1 MSEIAERKLVHPYP
15 KLLMRFPMWTLLCPG
30 CQHGVA
36 VKLLGEAIEEL
47 GIQGRTIGVS
57 GIGCHAVATTAL
69 FGLEW
74 VSGAH
79 GRAGDMAT
87 AIKRVSRGK
96 LIVFTFQGDGD
107 ALSIGTEST
116 IQAAV
121 RGERITVIMLNNGN
135 FGTTGGQ
142 MAPTTLLGQKT
153 TTTPRGREAKTQGYP
168 FYAPEY
174 MAVMKGVAYTARGAL
189 NTPANC
195 LRAEEYMKRAL
206 QKQIDDVGFSYV
218 EILSACPPD
227 WHLSPLECQE
237 RIAKEVIPAFPLG
250 EFKNVDRLE

>member
-1 MSEIAERKLVHPYP
+1 MSEVAERKLVQGYP
-15 KLLMRFPMWTLLCPG
+15 KLLLRFPTGIILCPG

-36 VKLLGEAIEEL
+36 IRLLCEAIEEL
-47 GIQGRTIGVS
+47 GIQGRAVGVS
-57 GIGCHAVATTAL
+57 GIGCHAIATTLAQV
-69 FGLEW
+69 EW
-74 VSGAH
+74 VGGAH

-96 LIVFTFQGDGD
+96 LIVFTWQGDGD
-107 ALSIGTEST
+107 ALAIGTEST
-116 IQAAV
+116 IQAAA
-121 RGERITVIMLNNGN
+121 RGERITVIMINNGN

-153 TTTPRGREAKTQGYP
+153 TTTPRGREAKTEGYP

-195 LRAEEYMKRAL
+195 LRAKEYIKRAL
-206 QKQIDDVGFSYV
+206 KKQIDDVGFSYV

-227 WHLSPLECQE
+227 WHLTPLECQE

-250 EFKNVDRLE
+250 EFKNVDQLE